1 MKYYN
6 IMGGG
11 KLSKILNVIVNIL
24 LAASICFA
32 SVWIGRS
39 IEQVGKQLSVPSLT
53 EKGLLSRGEAA
64 EYLSLPEGE
73 FYALLKNIE
82 IENQPGKE
90 NWDERRMLRS
100 VSIHGLDYFSRKELD
115 RWIDYNINS
124 VTD

>member
-32 SVWIGRS
+32 CVWIGRS

-64 EYLSLPEGE
+64 EYLSLPEDQ
-73 FYALLKNIE
+73 FYFLLKNIE
-82 IENQPGKE
+82 IEEQNEK
-90 NWDERRMLRS
+90 WVLRS
-100 VSIHGLDYFSRKELD
+100 ISINGKDYFSRKELD
-115 RWIDYNINS
+115 RWIDYNTNS